1 MTQRQVRP
9 CYSHSILSVHW
20 HIRRSPNTQDTG
32 QDPRHQE
39 TPAHAVAFPP
49 QQEAGPRPWPWRQQH
64 KRHQNQPATIPAAGR
79 EPSAAAA
86 AAGALSLP
94 EAAAAPAEPA
104 RGPNPNPSPGP
115 GPAAPRP
122 PAARRASCAAW
133 RACFG
138 DSDGFTADGG
148 LRIELS
154 QPHHYPVLAS
164 LSTQAQAAFAFP
176 PHATPP
182 TRLESLRKAFG
193 AQPQQQQQRH

>member
-1 MTQRQVRP
+1 MPSRSLPSKKRGRGRGRGGSSTSDIRISQQQSQPLVENRQQQQQQQEL
-9 CYSHSILSVHW
+9 Y
-20 HIRRSPNTQDTG
+20 RSPKRQ
-32 QDPRHQE
+32 R
-39 TPAHAVAFPP
+39 
-49 QQEAGPRPWPWRQQH
+49 RQQ
-64 KRHQNQPATIPAAGR
+64 
-79 EPSAAAA
+79 
-86 AAGALSLP
+86 SL
-94 EAAAAPAEPA
+94 
-104 RGPNPNPSPGP
+104 
-115 GPAAPRP
+115 PAAPTLTLAPAPALPLLALLP
-122 PAARRASCAAW
+122 PDVLRARALW